1 MLHRGQALPV
11 TPWAPSVGPA
21 PAKASF
27 HLRPVPTPGLSP
39 QRRWWQQEKLVK
51 ETSGSS
57 QNPTDEARGW
67 LLIVMS
73 MGFGPQGCPKL
84 PGTRGSGVR
93 GQMTGQRGM
102 EATAVLRFP
111 GRGQQGGVDTTLA
124 GFSDFSGLWG
134 VLRCRAPGQGDSGRG
149 VSLPGAGQVAE
160 AGPPRGV
167 GTGHGRLPGPWQEG
181 GVSAHQVGFQ
191 LSEHHR
197 RQKTLKGYSPPT
209 PAGLQACIPG
219 GDSGGGYQS
228 LSQVTQ
234 APLPLPS

>member
-27 HLRPVPTPGLSP
+27 RLRPVPTPGLSP

-93 GQMTGQRGM
+93 GQTTGQRGM

-181 GVSAHQVGFQ
+181 GGICPPGGISAVRTSQETENFKGIQPTH
-191 LSEHHR
+191 SR
-197 RQKTLKGYSPPT
+197 RS
-209 PAGLQACIPG
+209 AGLHPRR
-219 GDSGGGYQS
+219 
-228 LSQVTQ
+228 
-234 APLPLPS
+234 